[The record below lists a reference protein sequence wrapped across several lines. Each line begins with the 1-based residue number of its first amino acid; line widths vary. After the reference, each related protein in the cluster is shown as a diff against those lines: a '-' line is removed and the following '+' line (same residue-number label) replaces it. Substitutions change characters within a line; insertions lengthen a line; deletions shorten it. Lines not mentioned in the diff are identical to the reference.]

1 MSRISRYRRQYQVGG
16 HYQSDILTMQSPINI
31 SLSKY
36 LFSRLKEIGIRSV
49 HGVPGSDCPHIL
61 AREKFMSDTHL
72 GDYNL
77 ASLDYVAK
85 AGMRWIGNCN
95 ELNAGYAADGYARIH
110 GISALMTVAGVG
122 ELSAMNA
129 IAGAYAESVP
139 IVHIVGQPS
148 LASQRQK
155 TLLHHSLGDGNF
167 GDLTRMSERVT
178 ATSVQI
184 NCGNQAPR
192 LIDDA
197 IAHCWKSSRPVS
209 IILPADMVHVPV
221 LAENLARP
229 LDLSAP
235 LNDKALETNAAD
247 AISEALQKAKS
258 PLLLVGGYNV
268 RFTKRREV
276 RLLAEKLGLPIYLSA
291 SGRGIIDEQDL
302 NFNGLYFGD
311 CSDPE
316 VMQKIRSSDLI
327 ISIGNIHSDLNVA
340 SCSWSF
346 DLSRMIELR
355 DEMVHVQGKAYP
367 GLNSTSL
374 LQAIIRR
381 SVRPVPKQRRLS
393 PSLPLSNL
401 AVELANERMPF
412 MSIAPMGQEPA
423 RGDRLRKGVRMSH
436 TMSYKEETNNVRH
449 DWLWPMLSDW
459 LRPGDTIIAETGTS
473 NFGIWSTKFPRGVNF
488 ISQYVWASIGYSLGA
503 CQGAAAAVQDSSQ
516 PDRRTILF
524 IGDGSFQF
532 TCQELST
539 IIRHKLAPIIFVIC
553 NKGYTVERLIH
564 GWNES
569 YNDIQEWQYRKLLE
583 AFGADRGSY
592 QTHQVWTRAELTAL
606 LQDPSFSESQTLRF
620 VELHMDRDDAPSNLT
635 TLTQQLVAR

>member
-1 MSRISRYRRQYQVGG
+1 
-16 HYQSDILTMQSPINI
+16 MQSRINI
-31 SLSKY
+31 SLSQY

-61 AREKFMSDTHL
+61 AGEELMSDTHL

-85 AGMRWIGNCN
+85 AGLRWIGNCN

-122 ELSAMNA
+122 ELSALNA
-129 IAGAYAESVP
+129 IAGAFAEYVP
-139 IVHIVGQPS
+139 IVHILGQPS

-155 TLLHHSLGDGNF
+155 MLLHHSLGDGNF
-167 GDLTRMSERVT
+167 ADLARMSERVT

-184 NCGNQAPR
+184 NCGKQAPR

-209 IILPADMVHVPV
+209 IILPTDMVHVPV

-235 LNDKALETNAAD
+235 LNDKALEAHAAD
-247 AISEALQKAKS
+247 AIFEALRKAKS

-291 SGRGIIDEQDL
+291 SGRGIIDEQDF

-311 CSDPE
+311 CSDSE

-346 DLSRMIELR
+346 DLSKMVELR
-355 DEMVHVQGKAYP
+355 DEMIHVQGKAYP

-374 LQAIIRR
+374 LQAIIRC
-381 SVRPVPKQRRLS
+381 SVDPVPKKRRLS
-393 PSLPLSNL
+393 PALPLSNL
-401 AVELANERMPF
+401 ALEMANERMPF
-412 MSIAPMGQEPA
+412 ISKAAMSQEPA

-436 TMSYKEETNNVRH
+436 TMSYKEGTNTMRH

-459 LRPGDTIIAETGTS
+459 LRPGDTIIAET
-473 NFGIWSTKFPRGVNF
+473 GVNF

-539 IIRHKLAPIIFVIC
+539 IIRYKLAPIIFVIC

-564 GWNES
+564 GWNEP

-592 QTHQVWTRAELTAL
+592 QTHQIWTRAELTAL

-635 TLTQQLVAR
+635 TLTQQLVARDSQTRS